1 MANTVGTAVLNQRVR
16 KKQLPFLLN
25 LVVRMVQTKPLGAIG
40 GAFVVIL
47 AGSALVADMV
57 TMYGYNDVIMADS
70 LIPPFSPNHI
80 FGTDNV
86 GRDLFSRMMYGAQIS
101 MYVGVGAV
109 VIGVSSAT
117 MLGVTTGYF
126 GGKVDSVL
134 QRFVDAWMAFPPLI
148 ILMSIM
154 SILGAGVWQ
163 VIFALGLG
171 FTFGNSR
178 VIRSAVLSVKE
189 LQYVDAARSLGATHS
204 RIILFYIIPNI
215 MAPIIVI
222 STLGL
227 GGAILAESTISFLGF
242 GIPPPFPSWGQML
255 SGVGII
261 YMYQAPWMALWPG
274 LAISLAVFGF
284 NMMGDALRDL
294 LDPRLRGGR

>member
-1 MANTVGTAVLNQRVR
+1 
-16 KKQLPFLLN
+16 
-25 LVVRMVQTKPLGAIG
+25 
-40 GAFVVIL
+40 
-47 AGSALVADMV
+47 
-57 TMYGYNDVIMADS
+57 
-70 LIPPFSPNHI
+70 
-80 FGTDNV
+80 
-86 GRDLFSRMMYGAQIS
+86 
-101 MYVGVGAV
+101 
-109 VIGVSSAT
+109 
-117 MLGVTTGYF
+117 
-126 GGKVDSVL
+126 
-134 QRFVDAWMAFPPLI
+134 
-148 ILMSIM
+148 
-154 SILGAGVWQ
+154 
-163 VIFALGLG
+163 
-171 FTFGNSR
+171 SR

-189 LQYVDAARSLGATHS
+189 LQYVDAARSLGASNS
-204 RIILFYIIPNI
+204 RIILYYIIPNI

-294 LDPRLRGGR
+294 LDPRLRGR